1 MLAGGTGSLD
11 GLNLLLATLGPGQ
24 GEVAGQQVV
33 TCVTVLD
40 LDDVASGTET
50 GYFVG
55 QNELCH
61 VSLSLP

>member
-1 MLAGGTGSLD
+1 MLAGDAGSLD

-24 GEVAGQQVV
+24 SEAAGQQEV

-40 LDDVASGTET
+40 LDDVASSTET
-50 GYFVG
+50 GDFVG

-61 VSLSLP
+61 VS